1 MPKVNLEDLE
11 KEAAKEVEQVS
22 TITSK
27 KIGDKTV
34 HKGPHLE
41 DWFDDYGEC
50 HLANQAEAVRV
61 YNKANGLDE
70 FGRSASQV
78 ALHKAKAKLIAE
90 KQSLLDEAKKIDA
103 KISSLKLEDFETK
116 KAKSGK

>member
-1 MPKVNLEDLE
+1 MPKVNVEDLE
-11 KEAAKEVEQVS
+11 KEAAREVEQVS

-50 HLANQAEAVRV
+50 HLANQIEAQRKS
-61 YNKANGLDE
+61 YKAQGLDE
-70 FGRSASQV
+70 FGRSPAAV
-78 ALHKAKAKLIAE
+78 ELAKAKSKLI
-90 KQSLLDEAKKIDA
+90 KDKTDLLDEVKKIDA
-103 KISSLKLEDFETK
+103 KISSLKLEDFEKETK
-116 KAKSGK
+116 KKK